1 MKNMEGYVKKS
12 FNSVH
17 ALVRKDI
24 AAACPVDDLNDFC
37 RALFDEPPADQLI
50 KRGSYKTIYRSEFGK
65 NSCIIK
71 TYKNKGLLG
80 LLKSAA
86 VSSRARQEFTAAAYI
101 RGQGILTAAPLI
113 LAEKKT
119 LGMVSASAVVLE
131 FIEGAQELREFFFY
145 DRSILPVERRH
156 VAEQFGRLTAA
167 IFQKGVFQYDFALNN
182 FLIRREAD
190 GFGLYFI
197 DFERVRLKGAVTR
210 EQKINVLARLG
221 RVGAEIA
228 LKDRLRFLRGYLA
241 QEPGFADSLHKA
253 AAEMISA
260 TVVAIG
266 NDRRRC
272 RLTSI
277 YTHARYDRIQ
287 QAERTGL
294 CRKGTDVPVLL
305 SAVAAI
311 SGREAAGQLVIRH
324 EGKSLS
330 IRAIYLEPKEAEDAW
345 AAMTAL
351 KIAGMPIELP
361 HALVCSEITGCL
373 LLEPAMRPAC
383 ERFFAAGSRGA
394 RFIFQHFPAEVELL
408 KSLLAKI

>member
-1 MKNMEGYVKKS
+1 MEGYVKKS
-12 FNSVH
+12 FNSVQ
-17 ALVRKDI
+17 ALIRNDI
-24 AAACPVDDLNDFC
+24 AAACPAEDLDAFC
-37 RALFDEPPADQLI
+37 RSLFDEPPADLLI
-50 KRGSYKTIYRSEFGK
+50 KTGSYKTIYRFALGK

-71 TYKNKGLLG
+71 TYKNKGLVG

-86 VSSRARQEFTAAAYI
+86 AASRARQEFTAASYI
-101 RGQGILTAAPLI
+101 HGQGILTAAPLV

-119 LGMVSASAVVLE
+119 LGLVGDSAVVLE
-131 FIEGAQELREFFFY
+131 CIEGAQELREFFFY
-145 DRSILPVERRH
+145 DRSILPAERRQ

-190 GFGLYFI
+190 GFKLYFI
-197 DFERVRLKGAVTR
+197 DFERVRLKSAVSR
-210 EQKINVLARLG
+210 KQKIDVLARLG

-241 QEPGFADSLHKA
+241 QEPGFAESLHKA
-253 AAEMISA
+253 AAEMIGA
-260 TVVAIG
+260 TVAAIG
-266 NDRRRC
+266 NDRSRN

-324 EGKSLS
+324 EGKSLA
-330 IRAIYLEPKEAEDAW
+330 IRAVYLEPQEAESAW
-345 AAMTAL
+345 AALTAL

-373 LLEPAMRPAC
+373 LFEPSMRPAC
-383 ERFFAAGSRGA
+383 ERFFAAGSRSA
-394 RFIFQHFPAEVELL
+394 LFIIQHFPAEVELL